1 MDSRGPYKNGENFV
15 LSQNVLRKYFLA
27 KFFVP
32 FTQRSVSTK
41 FKTVF
46 GKWNFFRKINSR
58 AGIFFGKS
66 TAAPLT
72 KMVEILYYLEMCQ
85 ENFLA
90 KCFVPLNKRSVS
102 TTF

>member
-1 MDSRGPYKNGENFV
+1 MDSSGPYKNGENFV

-32 FTQRSVSTK
+32 LTQRSVSTK

-58 AGIFFGKS
+58 APYKNGGNFVLSRNVPRKFFGKMLCS
-66 TAAPLT
+66 T
-72 KMVEILYYLEMCQ
+72 Q
-85 ENFLA
+85 
-90 KCFVPLNKRSVS
+90 
-102 TTF
+102 